1 LRSRANLPTF
11 LAFAAVSLLVAG
23 FLLLQ
28 MGGQFMLGA
37 YHLNAMFKSGADLV
51 VGDDVTMAGLSIG
64 KVASLTPSSDGT
76 RVGMLL
82 QSSYSPVFSDARA
95 VIRQKN
101 LLGETY
107 VDVNRGTSQQQIADG
122 GTIAEDHTL
131 SPVEVDQVLQALDP
145 QVRDQLDI
153 VINSLGQ
160 GTAGRGADMN
170 ATAGDLSAAALDL
183 QTLAH
188 TLAANSTDLDALIAD
203 LRKVMDTLAAW
214 HADFRAMIADWDNVM
229 ATLAAREQSLQGT
242 IVEQD
247 RVTAIL
253 DQALGGGAADQ
264 LHAALAEGPA
274 TLAHTN
280 HYLADARTIF
290 KVTQDDAPGIA
301 RLFDELASVMSGV
314 GTAQEDGPQKGQTS
328 HMWRVYCAGACAFS
342 P

>member
-1 LRSRANLPTF
+1 VRSRANLPTF
-11 LAFAAVSLLVAG
+11 LAFAVISLLVAG
-23 FLLLQ
+23 FLAVQ
-28 MGGQFMLGA
+28 MGGQFMLGG
-37 YHLNAMFKSGADLV
+37 YHVNAVFKSGADLV
-51 VGDDVTMAGLSIG
+51 PGDDVTMSGLSIG
-64 KVASLTPSSDGT
+64 KVETLSPMAGST

-82 QSSYSPVFSDARA
+82 ESNYAPLFTDARA

-107 VDVNRGTSQQQIADG
+107 VDVNRGSSQQRIGDG

-131 SPVEVDQVLQALDP
+131 TPVEVDEVLQALDP

-160 GTAGRGADMN
+160 ATSGRGPDMN
-170 ATAGDLSAAALDL
+170 ATAADLSSVALDL
-183 QTLAH
+183 SVLAH
-188 TLAANSTDLDALIAD
+188 TLASNSDHLDALIAD

-229 ATLAAREQSLQGT
+229 ATLASRERSLQGT

-247 RVTAIL
+247 HVTAIL
-253 DQALGGGAADQ
+253 DQALGSGAASQ
-264 LHAALAEGPA
+264 LHAAIAEAPA
-274 TLAHTN
+274 AIDHTN

-290 KVTQDDAPGIA
+290 KVTQDDTPGIA

-314 GTAQEDGPQKGQTS
+314 GTAQEDGPQKGQTV
-328 HMWRVYCAGACAFS
+328 HMWRVYCAGACFVS